1 MYVPTSCSD
10 TDITMTI
17 NFHSSNYYGYGMVVM
32 QNEFEIFHHVPY
44 SENYQINRNELHGNT
59 DPDHHNPFVEV
70 LFKYA

>member
-44 SENYQINRNELHGNT
+44 FGKLPN
-59 DPDHHNPFVEV
+59 
-70 LFKYA
+70 